1 MELETMLSE
10 NVFTVEEISN
20 HLRVPEDAVMA
31 EVTAGR
37 LRALNIAGHI
47 RVRES
52 DLNSYLSAEF
62 QATSVSTAKKGSLN
76 LTAVTDFDQTWPAV
90 KGEPRSTERFTDAR
104 EGIVRDDGRER
115 HIKIGFT
122 FRKSAGKLRRRS
134 LVLVNRYATVEFV
147 AADERAE
154 GKMASIIRGRDGKQL
169 QIGATLPPE
178 YKDLPVG
185 PYNSV
190 VQGPH
195 ASNGLAVIC
204 DSQDVE
210 TMVRHALIRYRFRE
224 ARASAPKVSV

>member
-1 MELETMLSE
+1 MLTD
-10 NVFTVEEISN
+10 NVLTVEEISK
-20 HLRVPEDAVMA
+20 HLRVPEDAVMS
-31 EVTAGR
+31 EVTSGR
-37 LRALNIAGHI
+37 LRAINIAGHV

-52 DLNSYLSAEF
+52 DLNSYLNAGFEATGGSA
-62 QATSVSTAKKGSLN
+62 AKKGWLD
-76 LTAVTDFDQTWPAV
+76 LTAIPDFDQIWPAV

-104 EGIVRDDGRER
+104 EGIVRDDGRDR

-147 AADERAE
+147 AADDKAV
-154 GKMASIIRGRDGKQL
+154 GKMASIIRDRDGKQL
-169 QIGATLPPE
+169 PIGATLPPE

-224 ARASAPKVSV
+224 ARASAPKA